1 MAKGYYLVF
10 GDKTICEG
18 KILSNEL
25 THTIMGKHVACDLR
39 PATCGQNRGIYNII
53 VHVPGD

>member
-39 PATCGQNRGIYNII
+39 PAVRIAEFII
-53 VHVPGD
+53 LSCMFREIR